1 MDKQTGRTLLPRDV
15 YKRRQHRV
23 DCDWSTEQ
31 IETGQTG
38 QEPCC
43 QGKKQE
49 PKISWGPLF
58 SWLLDLPTLTPPRIN
73 HPFFFLIK
81 LSYNTGP
88 PIASNFCCSETEL
101 RKLHA
106 LLIIPVLASLHV

>member
-31 IETGQTG
+31 IETGQNG

-43 QGKKQE
+43 QDKKQE
-49 PKISWGPLF
+49 TKIQ
-58 SWLLDLPTLTPPRIN
+58 
-73 HPFFFLIK
+73 
-81 LSYNTGP
+81 
-88 PIASNFCCSETEL
+88 PIYEMSNQL
-101 RKLHA
+101 
-106 LLIIPVLASLHV
+106 